1 MEQDLHD
8 GLPPILSIDNLANGA
23 LYELLQREFSRM
35 ADNILD
41 PNTSEK
47 AKRKIKVEIVA
58 SPYPDRSGAV
68 YTVSVN
74 STLAGMRPAEGN
86 LYIVRRG
93 GETIVVSRNHK
104 QMEMELTPA
113 PAEVKEIRKPS

>member
-1 MEQDLHD
+1 MEHDLHD
-8 GLPPILSIDNLANGA
+8 GLPPILNVDNLANGA
-23 LYELLQREFSRM
+23 VYELLQRELTRM

-47 AKRKIKVEIVA
+47 QKRKIKIEIIA
-58 SPYPDRSGAV
+58 QPYPDRSGAV
-68 YTVSVN
+68 YTVGVN
-74 STLAGMRPAEGN
+74 STLAGIKPAEGN

-104 QMEMELTPA
+104 QMELEMQPVSSETA
-113 PAEVKEIRKPS
+113 EIRKPS